1 MLNSFF
7 MIKEFKYLY
16 TYYNIMS
23 ITIDGNNYKITNT
36 EFIKIEHKEYN
47 NLKLYN
53 DIGIFER
60 LIGLIKKLKE
70 CFDEDVGF
78 VSYNTTHGGFIPIN
92 LTEQFTK
99 IYVYSHNAIHTN
111 NIKYNI
117 NHIISKKNKNNK
129 NNNKNEIIVCSSDK
143 SFIGTNNICL
153 NISQNDLFLYNVTE
167 NIFITKNNLVFD
179 DLIKYTFKNTEYNI
193 YVSENKKNIFTKVF
207 NFYIEDNDILNFDNL
222 INLCIMVKNAGPQ
235 FEKMLTKN
243 LHLIDKWT
251 ILDTGSTDETIDTI
265 NRVLIGKKEGNLYQE
280 PFINFRDS
288 RNRLLELAGDEC
300 KYILMLDD
308 TYIIEGDLR
317 NFLHE
322 IRSDQYSNSLTLFI
336 RSDDTKYGS
345 NRIIKSNSG
354 LKYIHKIHEVISDK
368 DNINI
373 VIPENR
379 AYIMDGRFDY
389 MEKRTMERKKLD
401 LELLFEELE
410 ENPNDPRVYYYL
422 AQTYNLLE
430 DYEKAFHYFM
440 KRYEFI
446 NAGFIQERVDAAFEA
461 ARIAN
466 FKLDKPWDECEE
478 LYNNA
483 FKIDESR
490 PESLYFIGI
499 HYYLENNIVKSY
511 NYFKRAFEIG
521 FPEHCQYSLK
531 PTLSFHFL
539 PKFLSR
545 ICYQMN
551 DYKLGLKACELFL
564 LHNKEDA
571 DDYNEIASWYKIY
584 VKLTLYSGAKNPKIP
599 KKPILCFVADG
610 GFHPWTGSNILKDGV
625 GGSETYIIEMAR
637 YIKQY
642 EFFGEVI
649 VFCNTPGEKE
659 EIFEGVIYRHLNTY
673 YEFVNNNYIHTSI
686 ISRFSEYLP
695 VTFKGFTENVYLVV
709 HDLTP
714 SGIVIPMDKKLK
726 NIFCLT
732 EWHVNYLNKIFP
744 SLKDII
750 VPFYYG
756 IDDSINGFPDIQNLD
771 INEYKQ
777 KYKFIYSSYPNRGL
791 LELLEMWPEIYECQP
806 KSTLHIYSNV
816 ENEWSNR
823 VEPEKMAKIKQ
834 MLYSYLERNI
844 GIHYHGW
851 VTKGELAKAWRTSK
865 YWFYPCT
872 FMETFC
878 LTALEAAKSKT
889 LAITNNLAALENTVG
904 NRGIIIDGDP
914 TTKEWKQKAIL
925 YVKELLQTDKYDFYC
940 NEQIKNNYK
949 WAFPLSWKSQANK
962 LLQNY
967 ILKHNLEYKGMY
979 NWTNDLP
986 EGSREIF
993 LNIINYFNGNSNTS
1007 DTVRILEIG
1016 TYTGISLINIVK
1028 LIPNSIG
1035 YGLDKWES
1043 YRENELLAQIDNLEI
1058 EKSFY
1063 NNVKNENM
1071 ENKVFGIKGSS
1082 TNKLIEFIKNNIK
1095 FQFIYIDGSHLLLDC
1110 YTDLIL
1116 SWQILDKGGI
1126 LVIDDYLYKKD
1137 ENILDSPYEA
1147 VNHFLKLFENQYKIL
1162 HMNYRVFLEKIN

>member
-1 MLNSFF
+1 
-7 MIKEFKYLY
+7 
-16 TYYNIMS
+16 MS

-36 EFIKIEHKEYN
+36 EFIKIQHKEYN

-117 NHIISKKNKNNK
+117 NHIISKNNKNNK

-571 DDYNEIASWYKIY
+571 DDYNEIVSWYKIY

-637 YIKQY
+637 YIKQH

-756 IDDSINGFPDIQNLD
+756 IDDSINGFPDIQNID

-1082 TNKLIEFIKNNIK
+1082 SNKLIEFIKNNIK